1 MSAFLEHFRF
11 GAPWWLLLLCVLPAL
26 AFLNKRSGT
35 PSSIV
40 FSSLS
45 VLASLGRKPNRL
57 AGKLAGW
64 ILLSSLA
71 VSIIAMAR
79 PQWTNT
85 TVTRS
90 ASGIDIMLAI
100 DVSGSMEYDD
110 FRISSRRAQRLE
122 VAKIVAAQFVEQ
134 RPDDRIGIVAF
145 SGRPYVK
152 SPITLDHEY
161 IIDSLQSLRTREI
174 LEDGTAVGSA
184 VAAAATRLADR
195 EAKSKIIVLLTD
207 GESNS
212 GKITPEKSAELAAE
226 LGIKV
231 YTIGIGTEGGRAR
244 RGSGFRQQQDFD
256 VKSLQE
262 IARITGAE
270 FYRANDTNALV
281 DVFSTINDLE
291 RTTIERNESISID
304 ELFQPFLIVAFALGL
319 IGLSIVT
326 FTPPPAP

>member
-1 MSAFLEHFRF
+1 MNAFLEHFRL
-11 GAPWWLLLLCVLPAL
+11 GSPWWLLFLLILPAL
-26 AFLNKRSGT
+26 AFLNKRTGT
-35 PSSIV
+35 PGSIV

-45 VLASLGRKPNRL
+45 VLASLGQKPSHL
-57 AGKLAGW
+57 AGKLTGW
-64 ILLSSLA
+64 LILSSLA
-71 VSIIAMAR
+71 ISILAMAR

-85 TVTRS
+85 SVSRS

-110 FRISSRRAQRLE
+110 FVINQRHAQRLE
-122 VAKIVAAQFVEQ
+122 VAKIVATQFVEQ
-134 RPDDRIGIVAF
+134 RQDDRIGIVAF
-145 SGRPYVK
+145 SGRPYIK
-152 SPITLDHEY
+152 SPITLDHDY
-161 IIDSLQSLRTREI
+161 ITQSLISLRTREI

-184 VAAAATRLADR
+184 VAAA
-195 EAKSKIIVLLTD
+195 
-207 GESNS
+207 GENNS

-231 YTIGIGTEGGRAR
+231 YTIGIGTENGRSR

-270 FYRANDTNALV
+270 FYRANDTGALI
-281 DVFSTINDLE
+281 DVFNTINNLE
-291 RTTIERNESISID
+291 RTTVERNESISIN
-304 ELFQPFLIVAFALGL
+304 ELFHYILIAAFIFA
-319 IGLSIVT
+319 IAGLSLIT

>member
-1 MSAFLEHFRF
+1 
-11 GAPWWLLLLCVLPAL
+11 
-26 AFLNKRSGT
+26 
-35 PSSIV
+35 
-40 FSSLS
+40 
-45 VLASLGRKPNRL
+45 
-57 AGKLAGW
+57 
-64 ILLSSLA
+64 
-71 VSIIAMAR
+71 MAR

-85 TVTRS
+85 SVSRS

-110 FRISSRRAQRLE
+110 FVINQRHAQRLE
-122 VAKIVAAQFVEQ
+122 VAKIVATQFVEQ
-134 RPDDRIGIVAF
+134 RQDDRIGIVAF
-145 SGRPYVK
+145 SGRPYIK
-152 SPITLDHEY
+152 SPITLDHDY
-161 IIDSLQSLRTREI
+161 ITQSLISLRTREI

-195 EAKSKIIVLLTD
+195 NAKSKIIVLLTD
-207 GESNS
+207 GENNS

-231 YTIGIGTEGGRAR
+231 YTIGIGTENGRAR

-270 FYRANDTNALV
+270 FYRANDTGALI
-281 DVFSTINDLE
+281 DVFNTINNLE
-291 RTTIERNESISID
+291 RTTVERNESISIN
-304 ELFQPFLIVAFALGL
+304 ELFHYILIAAFIFA
-319 IGLSIVT
+319 IAGLSLIT